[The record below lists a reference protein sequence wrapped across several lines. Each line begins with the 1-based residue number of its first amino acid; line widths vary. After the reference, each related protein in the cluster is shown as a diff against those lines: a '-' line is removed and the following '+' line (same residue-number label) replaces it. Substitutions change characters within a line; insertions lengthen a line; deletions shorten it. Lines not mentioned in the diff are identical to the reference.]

1 MENKNQVAIVTGAA
15 KGIGKGIALALAK
28 EGIKV
33 VVSDLKVEECQVVV
47 EEIKAL
53 GGEASAVACDVS
65 KKEDVD
71 AMVAKAVSEFGSLNI
86 MVNNAGIFPFVP
98 FMDMS
103 EENWDQVI
111 DVNLKSIFLTS
122 QAAAKVMPEGGKIV
136 NISSI
141 AAYVGFS
148 GLTHYCASKGGV
160 NGMIRA
166 LAIEL
171 APKKINVNN
180 VAPGAIE
187 TPGATGAQTEEMKK
201 GTISVIPAGRMGLP
215 EDIANAVV
223 FLASDKADYITGQT
237 LVVDGGYI
245 LR

>member
-1 MENKNQVAIVTGAA
+1 MENKNQVAVVTGAA
-15 KGIGKGIALALAK
+15 KGIGKEIALALAK

-71 AMVAKAVSEFGSLNI
+71 AMVSKTISDFGSLNI
-86 MVNNAGIFPFVP
+86 LVNNAGIFPFIP
-98 FMDMS
+98 FMDMT
-103 EENWDQVI
+103 EENWDKVI